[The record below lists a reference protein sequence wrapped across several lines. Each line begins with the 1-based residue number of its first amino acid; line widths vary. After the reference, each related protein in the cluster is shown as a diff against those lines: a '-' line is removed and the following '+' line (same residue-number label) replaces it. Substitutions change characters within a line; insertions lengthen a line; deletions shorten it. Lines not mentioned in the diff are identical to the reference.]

1 VNFVALR
8 MLIGDR
14 AKYVGIVVGLTFAS
28 LLITQQLSIFTGLMT
43 RTYGAITDLGQPDVW
58 VMDPKVQFIDDIKPM
73 QSTALYR
80 TRGVEGVEWAVPLY
94 KGLLKARLR
103 NGTFQT
109 VNLYGL
115 DDATLIGGP
124 PEMLEG
130 RLEDLRRSEGVIVDE
145 VGANGKLALAP
156 RNPGDPLVPL
166 KVGDTLEINDHR
178 AIVVGICRVQ
188 RTFLS
193 QPVVFTT
200 YSRAIRYAPNE
211 RKLLSF
217 VLVGTKRGA
226 DVGEVCDRIRRTVGV
241 AARPREEFMWQ
252 TVSYYMKYTGI
263 PVNFGIAVALGF
275 LVGTVIAGQT
285 FHNFTLDNL
294 KQFGALKAM
303 GARTGTLL
311 RMIVLQAL
319 LVGAIGYGLGVGLAS
334 LAGLATKH
342 SELAFKMPW
351 QILVISAGS
360 ILVICTISA
369 IVAMRKVIRLEP
381 AIVFKT

>member
-1 VNFVALR
+1 MNFVALR
-8 MLIGDR
+8 MLVGDR
-14 AKYVGIVVGLTFAS
+14 AKYVGIVIGLTFAS

-124 PEMLEG
+124 PEMVEG
-130 RLEDLRRSEGVIVDE
+130 RLEDLRQSEGVIVDE
-145 VGANGKLALAP
+145 VGAGGKLALAP
-156 RNPGDPLVPL
+156 KNPGEKPVPL

-178 AIVVGICRVQ
+178 AVVVGICRVQ

-200 YSRAIRYAPNE
+200 YSRAVRYAPNE
-211 RKLLSF
+211 RKLLTF
-217 VLVGTKRGA
+217 VLVGTKPGA
-226 DVGEVCDRIRRTVGV
+226 DVDQVCDRIRKTVGV
-241 AARPREEFMWQ
+241 AARTREDFQWQ
-252 TVSYYMKYTGI
+252 TVRYYMKYTGI

-319 LVGAIGYGLGVGLAS
+319 LVGSIGYGIGVGLAS
-334 LAGLATKH
+334 LAGMATKH

-351 QILVISAGS
+351 QILVISAGAV
-360 ILVICTISA
+360 LVICTISA
-369 IVAMRKVIRLEP
+369 IVAMRKVIQLEP

>member
-1 VNFVALR
+1 MNFVALR
-8 MLIGDR
+8 MLVGDR
-14 AKYVGIVVGLTFAS
+14 AKYVGIVIGLTFAS

-124 PEMLEG
+124 PEMVEG

-145 VGANGKLALAP
+145 VGAGGKLALAP
-156 RNPGDPLVPL
+156 KNPGEKPVPL

-178 AIVVGICRVQ
+178 AVVVGICRVQ

-200 YSRAIRYAPNE
+200 YSRAVRYAPNE
-211 RKLLSF
+211 RKLLTF
-217 VLVGTKRGA
+217 VLVGTKPGV
-226 DVGEVCDRIRRTVGV
+226 DVDQVCDRIRETVGV
-241 AARPREEFMWQ
+241 AARTREDFQWQ
-252 TVSYYMKYTGI
+252 TVRYYMKYTGI

-319 LVGAIGYGLGVGLAS
+319 LVGSIGYGIGVGLAS
-334 LAGLATKH
+334 LAGMATKH

-351 QILVISAGS
+351 QILVISAGAV
-360 ILVICTISA
+360 LVICTISA
-369 IVAMRKVIRLEP
+369 IVAMRKVIQLEP